1 MKTWNQRVYRSDQ
14 SHFHFPCSISRW
26 SVSAFGILIDGILI
40 SSFSFTDLL
49 WTAPEHINLSKVE
62 REGLSQKADVY
73 SYGIILQE
81 IATRSKPFI
90 NCPLGPKGTLNS
102 FSKRYSQI
110 RLRLIS
116 IIFVRTP
123 VLALHK
129 ASSLWMRGY
138 RCWINSAC
146 GRKRTH
152 SSLHVFCAVDFP

>member
-1 MKTWNQRVYRSDQ
+1 MRIQIYFFAPKERQNNQHLSLKIMLLSLCQALSWCKTSNSSWNETWNQRVYRSDQ

-90 NCPLGPKGTLNS
+90 DCPLGPKGTLNG
-102 FSKRYSQI
+102 FSKRYSQ
-110 RLRLIS
+110 RYGS
-116 IIFVRTP
+116 
-123 VLALHK
+123 
-129 ASSLWMRGY
+129 
-138 RCWINSAC
+138 
-146 GRKRTH
+146 
-152 SSLHVFCAVDFP
+152 D